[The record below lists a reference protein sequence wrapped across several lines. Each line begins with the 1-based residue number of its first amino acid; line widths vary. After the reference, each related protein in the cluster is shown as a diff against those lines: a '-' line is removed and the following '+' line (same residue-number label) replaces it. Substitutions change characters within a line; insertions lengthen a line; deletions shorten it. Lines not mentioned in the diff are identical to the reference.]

1 MKRIVAVILLTIS
14 ILSLVSCVTETVG
27 NTVFQA
33 EVLEI
38 GKGYILVEP
47 SEGCMEANSSDLIQ
61 VSMKNMEPSP
71 EPEVGDIIEITY
83 NGEIA
88 ESYPAQIS
96 VVYGIKVVEEV
107 NE

>member
-1 MKRIVAVILLTIS
+1 MKRIISVIILILCM
-14 ILSLVSCVTETVG
+14 LSLASCVTEIVG

-47 SEGCMEANSSDLIQ
+47 SEGCMEANSSDRIQ
-61 VSMKNMEPSP
+61 VSMKNIEPSP
-71 EPEVGDIIEITY
+71 EPEVGDILEITY

-88 ESYPAQIS
+88 ESDPAKITE
-96 VVYGIKVVEEV
+96 VYSIIVAKEAE
-107 NE
+107 